1 MKWIV
6 GLITV
11 AVLSVSGCTAGPNLP
26 TPGPG
31 LSPRCAAILDEY
43 GRVKASA
50 TESPSK
56 ETKAALEVAQGK
68 LFASGCLKS

>member
-1 MKWIV
+1 MKRIV
-6 GLITV
+6 GLV
-11 AVLSVSGCTAGPNLP
+11 AVLFVSGCTAGSNLP

-43 GRVKASA
+43 DRVKANA
-50 TESPSK
+50 TASPSE
-56 ETKAALEVAQGK
+56 ETKAALEDAQGK